1 MGDLSDDIM
10 LDVRGIDVHYGGIHA
25 IKGVSLQARRG
36 RLTTLIGA
44 NGAGKSTTLKAICGL
59 QYPTRGEIVF
69 NGENIAGSPPHAN
82 VARGLVLCPE
92 GRRIFPDMSVD
103 ENLELGA
110 YSRRDGEIASDIQAM
125 HAMFPIL
132 KERSRQMAGTLSG
145 GEQQMLAI
153 GRALMSRPKLLMLD
167 EPSLG
172 LAPMV
177 VDRIFEVLKELK
189 SRHVTILL
197 VEQNAR
203 QALEIA
209 DDAYVLETGRVVKHG
224 NPRELLADDSVM
236 KAYLGG

>member
-1 MGDLSDDIM
+1 MSEPSELTLDIRDL
-10 LDVRGIDVHYGGIHA
+10 DVHYGGIHA

-36 RLTTLIGA
+36 KLTALIGA

-59 QYPTRGEIVF
+59 LRPTLGSILF
-69 NGENIAGSPPHAN
+69 NGQEIAGSATHTN

-92 GRRIFPDMSVD
+92 GRRVFPDLTVD

-110 YSRRDGEIASDIQAM
+110 YTRRDKEIASDLASM

-132 KERSRQMAGTLSG
+132 KERAKQHAGTLSG

-153 GRALMSRPKLLMLD
+153 ARALMGRPKLLMLD

-172 LAPMV
+172 LAPLI

-224 NPRELLADDSVM
+224 DPQALLKDDAIM